1 MTQLPAPKIYPFPPR
16 HQLGRSWPEIGQVF
30 AERADRERGLAWQ
43 QLATGCEYQFHR
55 HMLKAETLDEAAAF
69 CRAQESA

>member
-1 MTQLPAPKIYPFPPR
+1 
-16 HQLGRSWPEIGQVF
+16 VF